1 MKETKQKLEK
11 GKKHT
16 IHARIDWGRASC
28 FFSVLSQREIS
39 AKLGGEAGVK
49 EKISHVKGVKGE
61 TIVIKI

>member
-1 MKETKQKLEK
+1 MLGLIEA
-11 GKKHT
+11 GP
-16 IHARIDWGRASC
+16 AVSSP
-28 FFSVLSQREIS
+28 FSQREIS